1 MKKIGR
7 KFILINNSII
17 TVLLT
22 LLGFGTS
29 CEKIGGGGGGTQS
42 MYGTPSAKFIIKGNV
57 VSLESDEPVRDF
69 KVFITGDTSKTDADG
84 NYTLATGGFP
94 KEQSINISFQDIDST
109 LNGEFEDLDTTAVF
123 KDPKY
128 INGDGHWYR
137 GETSKELIIKL
148 KTKK

>member
-1 MKKIGR
+1 MKKLGR

-17 TVLLT
+17 AAFLT

-29 CEKIGGGGGGTQS
+29 CEKIGGGGTQS

-57 VSLESDEPVRDF
+57 SSLESDKPVRDI

-94 KEQSINISFQDIDST
+94 KDQSINISFQDIDST
-109 LNGEFEDLDTTAVF
+109 LNGEFGNLDTTAVF

-137 GETSKELIIKL
+137 GETSKELNIKL
-148 KTKK
+148 KTIK